1 MILWRKKRLKD
12 RLHRMSNQREQTTS
26 SATHSTAKL
35 IEKYGWQRRQAARQM
50 HLLIP
55 SFRHGE
61 PYPRRAARGI
71 SFRVDAGNAGR
82 ERVARTASLL
92 EAGNVN
98 GGATAW
104 FVHHGR
110 FSGGWRP
117 ADLVRDREQAVLGR
131 AFEVS
136 GSTGGLVPRG
146 LSRTQGLQ
154 RIRGDY
160 ANYVCVLIIPC
171 VFEIVHALVTESN
184 ERGTTRDF

>member
-1 MILWRKKRLKD
+1 
-12 RLHRMSNQREQTTS
+12 
-26 SATHSTAKL
+26 
-35 IEKYGWQRRQAARQM
+35 M

-61 PYPRRAARGI
+61 PYPRVARGTN
-71 SFRVDAGNAGR
+71 FRVDAGNAGR
-82 ERVARTASLL
+82 ERVARTASFL

-104 FVHHGR
+104 LIHHGR

-146 LSRTQGLQ
+146 LSENA
-154 RIRGDY
+154 RIAENKGRLCEL
-160 ANYVCVLIIPC
+160 CVLIIPS

-184 ERGTTRDF
+184 ERGTIWEIPKILAHKLKLKVEIFFLSHILN